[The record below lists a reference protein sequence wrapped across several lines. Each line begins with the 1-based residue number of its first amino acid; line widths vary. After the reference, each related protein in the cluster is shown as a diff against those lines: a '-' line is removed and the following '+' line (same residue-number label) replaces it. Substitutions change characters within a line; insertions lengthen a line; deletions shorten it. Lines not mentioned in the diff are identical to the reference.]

1 MTAFNL
7 MNVFGKGGSKVKV
20 KVKGLTFV
28 VKVDGQQLTFDSK
41 TKFWYRNPKLAPESN
56 RSAEKGQ
63 NSPVDPR
70 NEILGLKYNY

>member
-1 MTAFNL
+1 MNSEYGKRLGSKAEMTAFNL

-41 TKFWYRNPKLAPESN
+41 TKF
-56 RSAEKGQ
+56 
-63 NSPVDPR
+63 
-70 NEILGLKYNY
+70 